1 MAAYKFQSQAAR
13 NTRTVPQSQAS
24 PQQNLQKPTDAPLV
38 LHSFN
43 IRLSCFYRGIVHR
56 KKQKVSGA
64 FSDQSI
70 EQLND
75 VTAVSGV
82 NLMEEEHL
90 LSGPREDSRLSE
102 ASRCAVQEE
111 EERLI
116 LQKIPLQRKLNGI
129 S

>member
-1 MAAYKFQSQAAR
+1 MTSSIGPGNNGKIPLKKSTIEQKKPLDTQGFS
-13 NTRTVPQSQAS
+13 S
-24 PQQNLQKPTDAPLV
+24 PP
-38 LHSFN
+38 S
-43 IRLSCFYRGIVHR
+43 G

-82 NLMEEEHL
+82 NLMEEEEHL
-90 LSGPREDSRLSE
+90 LSGPREDSRVSE

-129 S
+129 KCGG